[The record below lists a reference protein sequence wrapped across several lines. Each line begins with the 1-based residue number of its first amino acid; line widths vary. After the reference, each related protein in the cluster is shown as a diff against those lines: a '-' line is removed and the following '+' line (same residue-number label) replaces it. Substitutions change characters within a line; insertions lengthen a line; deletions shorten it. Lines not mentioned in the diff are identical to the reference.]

1 METKVQI
8 FNSEE
13 FGEIRTIEI
22 DGEVWFVGKDI
33 AEKLG
38 YSASRNAISRHIDD
52 EDKKIINYK
61 SLHDFGASLWNGND
75 YSDKTLI
82 NESGVYSLIIGSK
95 LESAKRFKRWVTS
108 EVLPTIRKTGSYS
121 IVNDKLSPQLQLIG
135 HIYEALAIQETK
147 LNEIEVR
154 QIEAAEEM
162 VNIRQD
168 ISNTKKRVYHTESKI
183 KSLWKENINNVISE
197 VCKENKLNVM
207 KQKGRMFDA
216 LEMVGNYNLESRLKR
231 LKKRY
236 VKGGMKAI
244 EANYLTKM
252 DVVADNEKMKT
263 EFESIVNKWKNSYYS
278 QTKLEV

>member
-38 YSASRNAISRHIDD
+38 YSDTKKAITRHVD
-52 EDKKIINYK
+52 EDDRKLFK
-61 SLHDFGASLWNGND
+61 A
-75 YSDKTLI
+75 DKTSPLKISNYGAVII
-82 NESGVYSLIIGSK
+82 NESGVYSLIIGSE

-168 ISNTKKRVYHTESKI
+168 ISSTKKRVCHAESKI

-216 LEMVGNYNLESRLKR
+216 LEMTGNYNLETRLTH
-231 LKKRY
+231 LKKRCI
-236 VKGGMKAI
+236 KGGMKAI
-244 EANYLTKM
+244 DANYLTKM
-252 DVVADNEKMKT
+252 DVVADNKKMKA
-263 EFESIVNKWKNSYYS
+263 EFEAIVSKWRNYYS
-278 QTKLEV
+278 QKKSEV

>member
-38 YSASRNAISRHIDD
+38 YSQTDKAISRHID
-52 EDKKIINYK
+52 EDDRTKRP
-61 SLHDFGASLWNGND
+61 
-75 YSDKTLI
+75 LI
-82 NESGVYSLIIGSK
+82 DRLG
-95 LESAKRFKRWVTS
+95 RT
-108 EVLPTIRKTGSYS
+108 
-121 IVNDKLSPQLQLIG
+121 
-135 HIYEALAIQETK
+135 QETK
-147 LNEIEVR
+147 LKEIEVR

-168 ISNTKKRVYHTESKI
+168 ISSTKKRVCHAESKI

-216 LEMVGNYNLESRLKR
+216 LEMTGNYNLETRLTY
-231 LKKRY
+231 LKKRCI
-236 VKGGMKAI
+236 KGGMKAVD
-244 EANYLTKM
+244 ANYLTKM
-252 DVVADNEKMKT
+252 DVVADNKKMKS
-263 EFESIVNKWKNSYYS
+263 EFEAIVSKWRNYYS
-278 QTKLEV
+278 QKKSEV

>member
-38 YSASRNAISRHIDD
+38 YSQTDKAISRHID
-52 EDKKIINYK
+52 EDDRTKRPLIDRLGRTQETTI
-61 SLHDFGASLWNGND
+61 
-75 YSDKTLI
+75 I
-82 NESGVYSLIIGSK
+82 NESGVYSLILSSK
-95 LESAKRFKRWVTS
+95 MPTAKKFKRWITS

-135 HIYEALAIQETK
+135 HIYEALAVQETK
-147 LNEIEVR
+147 MKEIEVR
-154 QIEAAEEM
+154 QIETAEEM

-168 ISNTKKRVYHTESKI
+168 ISSTKKRVCHAESKI

-216 LEMVGNYNLESRLKR
+216 LEMTGNYNLETRLTH
-231 LKKRY
+231 LKKRCI
-236 VKGGMKAI
+236 KGGMKAI
-244 EANYLTKM
+244 DANYLTKM
-252 DVVADNEKMKT
+252 DVVADNKKMKA
-263 EFESIVNKWKNSYYS
+263 EFEAIVSKWRNYYS